1 MYRNTVLVRHWS
13 VIRIMT
19 SSCRAIR
26 PFSTSDLPHI
36 RRILL
41 AIGWEERYIA
51 GSERAAAGLA
61 GRPDASVNVALLDGV
76 PSGFCAVELH
86 AWNNLAQIQWLAV
99 DPGCQRRGIA
109 RALVAQAEAW
119 ARTQGARGI
128 YLDTPVDNLRGR
140 ALYDAVGF
148 VAAYVMPRYY
158 SDTTDGVTYQ
168 RFFDGDSGADGSSRG
183 DM

>member
-1 MYRNTVLVRHWS
+1 MTEPA
-13 VIRIMT
+13 VILTI
-19 SSCRAIR
+19 RAVA
-26 PFSTSDLPHI
+26 TSDLPHI

-51 GSERAAAGLA
+51 GSERAAAGLP

-76 PSGFCAVELH
+76 PSGFCAVEYH
-86 AWNNLAQIQWLAV
+86 AWNALAQIQWLAV
-99 DPGCQRRGIA
+99 DPACHRRGIA
-109 RALVAQAEAW
+109 RALVAEAEAW

-140 ALYDAVGF
+140 AFYEACEF

-158 SDTTDGVTYQ
+158 DDAKDGVTYQ
-168 RFFDGDSGADGSSRG
+168 RFFDGRSGAESSSTQEV
-183 DM
+183 